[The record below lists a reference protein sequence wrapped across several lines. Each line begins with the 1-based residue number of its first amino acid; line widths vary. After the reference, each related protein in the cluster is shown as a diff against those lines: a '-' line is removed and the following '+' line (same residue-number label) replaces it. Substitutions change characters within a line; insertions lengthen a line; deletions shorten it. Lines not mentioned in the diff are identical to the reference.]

1 MHEGHRQRL
10 KRRFLQEGLDSFED
24 HEVFELLLYYAIPQ
38 GDTNPLAHRILDEFD
53 KLPKAVFDA
62 SLEDLLKIDGVGEH
76 TAVLIKLIPQ
86 LSNFFTSLSTRE
98 MTVLNTSFDAGKYVC
113 SKIGC
118 LKNEV
123 FAIICLDAQ
132 RRVLKFEKIE
142 NGTASQANVS
152 PRKVVE
158 CAIKYNS
165 SGVILC
171 HNHPS
176 GGNVASES
184 DRILTNKLCSLLEG
198 MEIHVIDHMI
208 AISSEKYISMSD
220 SGIMPN

>member
-38 GDTNPLAHRILDEFD
+38 GDTNPLAHRLLDEFHS
-53 KLPKAVFDA
+53 PKAVFDA
-62 SLEDLLKIDGVGEH
+62 KIEDLLKVQGVGEH
-76 TAVLIKLIPQ
+76 SAVLIKLIPH
-86 LSNFFTSLSTRE
+86 LATFFTGLSTRE
-98 MTVLNTSFDAGKYVC
+98 MTVLNTSLYAGKYVC

-123 FAIICLDAQ
+123 FSILCLDAQ
-132 RRVLKFEKIE
+132 RKVIKFEKIE

-152 PRKVVE
+152 PRKVAE
-158 CAIKYNS
+158 CALKYNA

-176 GGNVASES
+176 GGNVVSES
-184 DRILTNKLCSLLEG
+184 DRLLTNRLCSLLEG
-198 MEIHVIDHMI
+198 MEIHVIDHII

>member
-10 KRRFLQEGLDSFED
+10 KKRFLQEGLDSFED
-24 HEVFELLLYYAIPQ
+24 HEIFELLLYYAIPQ
-38 GDTNPLAHRILDEFD
+38 GDTNPIAHRLLNEFHS
-53 KLPKAVFDA
+53 PKAVFDA
-62 SLEDLLKIDGVGEH
+62 TLEDLLKVPGIGEH
-76 TAVLIKLIPQ
+76 SAVLIKLIPH

-98 MTVLNTSFDAGKYVC
+98 MTTLCTSFEAGKYVC

-132 RRVLKFEKIE
+132 KRVIKFEKIE
-142 NGTASQANVS
+142 NGTAAQANVS
-152 PRKVVE
+152 PRKVAE
-158 CAIKYNS
+158 CALKYNAS
-165 SGVILC
+165 AVILC

-176 GGNVASES
+176 GGNIASES
-184 DRILTNKLCSLLEG
+184 DRILTGRLCSLLEG
-198 MEIHVIDHMI
+198 MEIHVIDHII
-208 AISSEKYISMSD
+208 AVSSEKYISMSD

>member
-10 KRRFLQEGLDSFED
+10 KKRFLQEGLDSFED

-38 GDTNPLAHRILDEFD
+38 GDTNPLAHRLLNEFHS
-53 KLPKAVFDA
+53 PKAVFDA
-62 SLEDLLKIDGVGEH
+62 KIEDLMKVQGVGEH
-76 TAVLIKLIPQ
+76 SAVLIKLIPHIA
-86 LSNFFTSLSTRE
+86 NFFTGLSARE
-98 MTVLNTSFDAGKYVC
+98 MTVLNTSFDAGRYVC

-123 FAIICLDAQ
+123 FAIICLDTQ
-132 RRVLKFEKIE
+132 RRVIKFEKIE

-152 PRKVVE
+152 PRKVAE
-158 CAIKYNS
+158 CALKYNS

-184 DRILTNKLCSLLEG
+184 DRILTSKLCSLLEG
-198 MEIHVIDHMI
+198 MEIHVIDHII
-208 AISSEKYISMSD
+208 AVSSEKYISMSD